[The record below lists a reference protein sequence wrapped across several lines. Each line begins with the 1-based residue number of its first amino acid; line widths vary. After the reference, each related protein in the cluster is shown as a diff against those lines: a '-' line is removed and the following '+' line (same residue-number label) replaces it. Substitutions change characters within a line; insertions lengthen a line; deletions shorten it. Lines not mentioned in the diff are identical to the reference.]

1 MIKNI
6 LIAILLSFFSVTAFA
21 EHENQPTPRPEQAP
35 QEPSAFMKL
44 PILTDCGS
52 MDAVMGTI
60 TKYKEQP
67 LANMVVFVP
76 IPDGRILQQP
86 GVMAL
91 NPVSKTWSIIA
102 LFPETNSAC
111 ILVTGLEL
119 NPANGFK
126 PSKHV
131 KIVE

>member
-1 MIKNI
+1 MIKT
-6 LIAILLSFFSVTAFA
+6 LLTAILLSILSVTAMA
-21 EHENQPTPRPEQAP
+21 EHENTPTPAPEQE
-35 QEPSAFMKL
+35 QNPSAFMKL

-67 LANMVVFVP
+67 LANMIVFVP
-76 IPDGRILQQP
+76 IPDGRELQQP

-111 ILVTGLEL
+111 IVVTGLEL